1 MCHWFKSSRNHHFLC
16 QRVIIFLMIRKNNR
30 GKIIIP
36 GGRKPWPHELRVANI
51 LAMAGHNI
59 EFLPESNIN
68 TADFLLDGIAYEL
81 KSPFTNKSDKLERN
95 IKRALKQSKNVI
107 LDSSRIKGLRDDK
120 LRCFLIKKAQE
131 QKQINNLIF
140 ITRHGQIIDITSL
153 I

>member
-1 MCHWFKSSRNHHFLC
+1 
-16 QRVIIFLMIRKNNR
+16 MIRKNNR

-140 ITRHGQIIDITSL
+140 INRHGQIIDITTL